1 MVQTLKKFK
10 MKMFNIFL
18 FLFLIEIIYVKSKL
32 SKAMKTFHDD
42 ASAENYNTDKECH
55 RINYMKLTVR
65 E

>member
-1 MVQTLKKFK
+1 
-10 MKMFNIFL
+10 MFNIFL